1 MHVLQALVE
10 DPPVHPND
18 VLREIVDLAQL
29 PSMQDEFDEENDP
42 DFLEALAEE
51 PAAFEYNLSRWQE
64 QQEEQARLEAEEAS
78 DSDSDDSYETD
89 DDDETLYED
98 ATQRAARKR
107 AEQQQ
112 DALDDEEFGY
122 EDEESSEEE
131 EFSEDFD
138 TADFDVT

>member
-1 MHVLQALVE
+1 MRVLQALVE

-29 PSMQDEFDEENDP
+29 PTMQDEFEEENDP

-64 QQEEQARLEAEEAS
+64 QQEEQARLEAEERS

-89 DDDETLYED
+89 DDDTTLYENSE
-98 ATQRAARKR
+98 QRAARKR
-107 AEQQQ
+107 AAQQQ
-112 DALDDEEFGY
+112 AALDDEEFGEE
-122 EDEESSEEE
+122 EDSSEEE
-131 EFSEDFD
+131 EDFSEDFD
-138 TADFDVT
+138 TAGFDAT